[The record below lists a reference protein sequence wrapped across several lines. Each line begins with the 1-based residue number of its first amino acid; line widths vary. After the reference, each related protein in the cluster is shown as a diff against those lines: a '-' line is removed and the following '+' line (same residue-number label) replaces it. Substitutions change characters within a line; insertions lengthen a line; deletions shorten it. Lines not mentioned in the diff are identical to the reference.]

1 MTYNIV
7 LINDNKNELK
17 NLVNFLSEAHDINL
31 TVIGERKSFEEYIK
45 DNHIHLILANE
56 RCVELDPLALC
67 QHIRSL
73 SELNFL
79 PFLYLSA
86 DKDLKHIQNAYEIG
100 VNEYIKSPFNLDEL
114 LLKIHRYI
122 INYEA
127 LKKCLGQN
135 ERLAIV
141 VATDQLTKV
150 SNRMHLQTLL
160 TQAMREYDRYDNLFS
175 IIYFRIND
183 MQKINA
189 IFGFLK
195 GDKLLRD
202 VAQYIAKEI
211 RVSDVIARW
220 GGSDFIILTPNTSL
234 DAAKILAEKL
244 DKKFRKKNFLNS
256 FTTHINYGITQVVKG
271 DDIYSITDR
280 AKKALQISIQN
291 HSVNI
296 VTI

>member
-1 MTYNIV
+1 MKYNIV
-7 LINDNKNELK
+7 LINDNKKEL
-17 NLVNFLSEAHDINL
+17 NTLVEFFHKIHDINL
-31 TVIGERKSFEEYIK
+31 EVVTTQKYFEEYIK

-56 RCVELDPLALC
+56 RCLELDPLTLC

-79 PFLYLSA
+79 PFLYLSKT
-86 DKDLKHIQNAYEIG
+86 DDLKNIQNAYEIG
-100 VNEYIKSPFNLDEL
+100 VNECITSPFNLDEL
-114 LLKIHRYI
+114 LLKMHRYI
-122 INYEA
+122 LNYEA

-160 TQAMREYDRYDNLFS
+160 TQAMREYDRYDSFFS
-175 IIYFRIND
+175 IIYFRISD

-189 IFGFLK
+189 IFGFLQ
-195 GDKLLRD
+195 GDRLLKNI
-202 VAQYIAKEI
+202 AQYIAKEI
-211 RVSDVIARW
+211 RISDVIARW

-234 DAAKILAEKL
+234 QAAKLLAEKL
-244 DKKFRKKNFLNS
+244 DVKFKKQTFINS
-256 FTTHINYGITQVVKG
+256 FKTQINYGITQAAKG
-271 DDIYSITDR
+271 DNIYTLTDR

>member
-1 MTYNIV
+1 MKYNIV
-7 LINDNKNELK
+7 LINDNEKELK
-17 NLVNFLSEAHDINL
+17 TLIDFLNKAHDINL
-31 TVIGERKSFEEYIK
+31 KIITTQKYFEEYIK
-45 DNHIHLILANE
+45 ENHIHLILANE
-56 RCVELDPLALC
+56 RCLGLDPLTLC

-79 PFLYLSA
+79 PFLYLTKT
-86 DKDLKHIQNAYEIG
+86 DDLKSIHNAYEIG
-100 VNEYIKSPFNLDEL
+100 VNECIKAPFSLDEL
-114 LLKIHRYI
+114 LLKVHRYI
-122 INYEA
+122 LNYEA

-175 IIYFRIND
+175 IIYFRISD

-195 GDKLLRD
+195 GDRLLRD
-202 VAQYIAKEI
+202 VAQYVSKEI

-234 DAAKILAEKL
+234 QAAKILAEKL
-244 DKKFRKKNFLNS
+244 DIKFRKKTFLQS
-256 FTTHINYGITQVVKG
+256 FTTHINYGITQVAKG
-271 DDIYSITDR
+271 DNIYTITDR

-291 HSVNI
+291 HSLNI

>member
-1 MTYNIV
+1 MKYNIV
-7 LINDNKNELK
+7 LINDNKKELET
-17 NLVNFLSEAHDINL
+17 LVDFFNKAHDIDL
-31 TVIGERKSFEEYIK
+31 EIITTQKYFEEYIK
-45 DNHIHLILANE
+45 ENHIHLILANE
-56 RCVELDPLALC
+56 RCLELDPLTLC

-73 SELNFL
+73 IELNFL
-79 PFLYLSA
+79 PFLYLTKT
-86 DKDLKHIQNAYEIG
+86 DDLKNIHNAYEIG
-100 VNEYIKSPFNLDEL
+100 VNECIRAPFSLDEL
-114 LLKIHRYI
+114 LLKVHRHV

-135 ERLAIV
+135 ERLAFV

-160 TQAMREYDRYDNLFS
+160 TQAMCEYDRYDNLFS
-175 IIYFRIND
+175 IIYFRIGD
-183 MQKINA
+183 MQKINS

-202 VAQYIAKEI
+202 VAQYISKEI

-234 DAAKILAEKL
+234 QAAKILAEKL
-244 DKKFRKKNFLNS
+244 DIKFRKKSFLQ
-256 FTTHINYGITQVVKG
+256 FLTTHINYGITQVAKG
-271 DDIYSITDR
+271 DNIYTLTDR
-280 AKKALQISIQN
+280 AKKALQISLQN
-291 HSVNI
+291 HSINI